1 MPGFIFIF
9 PDKSSPSFRAGAF
22 LTRYRALYANIDSR
36 RRGLNARVMVDISIF
51 QVIVEAVKPEWDGGS
66 RGKVKTKGKR
76 GKGFV

>member
-1 MPGFIFIF
+1 MLLSLCSSFIGMVLE
-9 PDKSSPSFRAGAF
+9 RAP
-22 LTRYRALYANIDSR
+22 RPRPYNSCPCI
-36 RRGLNARVMVDISIF
+36 